1 MITLKINNY
10 NDEDVNNLRSILE
23 YSIDR
28 LYEVYSCDKNCEH
41 CDAETVCSDLRRTIK
56 YLENVRRNKRG

>member
-10 NDEDVNNLRSILE
+10 TDEDVTNLRSILE

-28 LYEVYSCDKNCEH
+28 LQEVYSCDHDCES
-41 CDAETVCSDLRRTIK
+41 CDCNIVCNDLCRTVK
-56 YLENVRRNKRG
+56 YLENVRRNKWG